1 MVPSGSGVTGRRHV
15 RRSAVVVATAV
26 LVGGGF
32 AASAGLAHAGDD
44 PDGVGAPGEDGQDV
58 TCTAYL
64 PPVNMP
70 VCNVVG
76 ADGADGATGAER

>member
-1 MVPSGSGVTGRRHV
+1 MTGRPA
-15 RRSAVVVATAV
+15 RRPAIVAAAV
-26 LVGGGF
+26 LLAGGGF
-32 AASAGLAHAGDD
+32 LASTGLAHAGDE

-70 VCNVVG
+70 VCNAVG
-76 ADGADGATGAER
+76 ADGADGATGVDR